1 MCFSRRLY
9 GWVLIVGGLAVLSC
23 ASPIRTHFDRDTAAD
38 FSAYRTF
45 AWIGPAPLARAK
57 QGSAAASFVSAIDD
71 QRIRRAVEED
81 LQTRGYRLV
90 DSVDQ
95 ADLVV
100 AYSVGSEEKV
110 RVHESA
116 MRTTLYPYPARY
128 RYGPWLT
135 DSNVIVQQYT
145 EGTLTLEFY
154 DRKSEQAVWV
164 GWASRRLSRTH
175 DPQALISEA
184 VARILAQFPTV
195 PGR

>member
-9 GWVLIVGGLAVLSC
+9 WLIVVLGCFALLSC
-23 ASPIRTHFDRDTAAD
+23 ASPIRTHFDRDAAAD

-57 QGSAAASFVSAIDD
+57 RGSGAASFVSAIDD
-71 QRIRRAVEED
+71 QRIRRAVEKD
-81 LQTRGYRLV
+81 LQARGYRLV
-90 DSVDQ
+90 DSAEK

-110 RVHESA
+110 RVHESP
-116 MRTTLYPYPARY
+116 MRTTLNPYPTRY

-154 DRKSEQAVWV
+154 DRASEQAVWV
-164 GWASRRLSRTH
+164 GWASKRLSRVD

-184 VARILAQFPTV
+184 VAGILVNFPTA

>member
-9 GWVLIVGGLAVLSC
+9 WLVLVLGGFALVSC
-23 ASPIRTHFDRDTAAD
+23 ASPIRTHFDRDASAD

-57 QGSAAASFVSAIDD
+57 QGSGAASFVSAIDD
-71 QRIRRAVEED
+71 QRIRRAVEKD
-81 LQTRGYRLV
+81 LRARGYRLV
-90 DSVDQ
+90 DSAEQ

-110 RVHESA
+110 RVHESP
-116 MRTTLYPYPARY
+116 MRATLNPYPTRY

-135 DSNVIVQQYT
+135 DSSVIVQQYT

-154 DRKSEQAVWV
+154 DRASEQAVWV
-164 GWASRRLSRTH
+164 GWASRRLSRV
-175 DPQALISEA
+175 DDSQALISEA
-184 VARILAQFPTV
+184 VAGILVNFPAA

>member
-1 MCFSRRLY
+1 MCFSKRLY
-9 GWVLIVGGLAVLSC
+9 WLILVLGCFALVSC
-23 ASPIRTHFDRDTAAD
+23 ASPIRTHFDQDATTD

-57 QGSAAASFVSAIDD
+57 QGSGAASFASAIDD
-71 QRIRRAVEED
+71 QRIRRAVEAD
-81 LQTRGYRLV
+81 LEARGYRRV
-90 DSVDQ
+90 DSAEQ

-116 MRTTLYPYPARY
+116 MRTTLYPYPTRY

-154 DRKSEQAVWV
+154 DRRSEQAVWV
-164 GWASRRLSRTH
+164 GWAPRRLSRSN
-175 DPQALISEA
+175 DPEALISAA
-184 VARILAQFPTV
+184 VAAILADFPAA

>member
-1 MCFSRRLY
+1 MYFSRRLY
-9 GWVLIVGGLAVLSC
+9 WGGLVLGGLVVLSC
-23 ASPIRTHFDRDTAAD
+23 ASPIRTHFDRDTDAD

-45 AWIGPAPLARAK
+45 AWIGPAPLARAQ
-57 QGSAAASFVSAIDD
+57 QGSDSASFVSAIDD
-71 QRIRRAVEED
+71 QRIRRAVERD
-81 LQTRGYRLV
+81 LQARGYRRV
-90 DSVDQ
+90 DSAKQ

-164 GWASRRLSRTH
+164 GWASRRLSRTN

-184 VARILAQFPTV
+184 VAGILAPFPTA

>member
-1 MCFSRRLY
+1 MPVSRNLC
-9 GWVLIVGGLAVLSC
+9 GWALALGALVLLSC
-23 ASPIRTHFDRDTAAD
+23 ATPIRTHFDRDAAAD

-45 AWIGPAPLARAK
+45 AWVGPAPLARAK
-57 QGSAAASFVSAIDD
+57 QGSGATSFVSAIDD
-71 QRIRRAVEED
+71 QRIRRAVEAD
-81 LQTRGYRLV
+81 LEARGYRRV
-90 DSVDQ
+90 DSAEQ

-100 AYSVGSEEKV
+100 AYSVGSEDKV

-128 RYGPWLT
+128 RYGPWLN

-164 GWASRRLSRTH
+164 GWASRRLSRSH
-175 DPQALISEA
+175 DPEALISAA
-184 VARILAQFPTV
+184 VAGILANFPAA
-195 PGR
+195 PGH